1 MTFHVEPLPVLTK
14 RPEVLGAILVL
25 TGVLLTAVMDSIAST
40 ALSIGRLDM
49 LGDIH
54 ATTDEFATFDI
65 AFVAAKVTSFLVAP
79 LFVAARGP
87 TPCLRAGA
95 VALLLASAAMTS
107 SVDIAWIDACRIV
120 QGFAGGTVLVAGQ
133 TLLFFRFPS
142 RQQPIVQALLA
153 LGSVMAPTTVT
164 PALQGW
170 LVDHLSWDWIFLSN
184 VPVGIV
190 ALVMLAADR
199 GRTFRY
205 EIRTPYIQIAL
216 AGIAAASLTYVSQ
229 QGSRFNWFDDGHII
243 LLTVTGLLA
252 VILLLLWEFQFASDR
267 LILPASPLGNP
278 DYCFALVVSLVAGF
292 ALSGSAFLIPAFALN
307 VLNFTATDAGAL
319 LLPSGAMLGCALL
332 VAGIGVKKSGI
343 HPLALAPPGV
353 VFFASAMWFM
363 SGSTSDSGAVDL
375 EFPLLLRGFGLGFL
389 FVGLTLFALTL
400 LPAKALPFGIGL
412 FDLGKQ
418 VGGLAGTALLQTYL
432 DQQLVYNRTILASHL
447 GVGEV
452 VLEERLKAV
461 AGQLEARGLD
471 GVVSGKVALSVLRQA
486 VDRQA
491 VTISFNEAF
500 LAIVL
505 LFLVAAPCL
514 ILCKRLLSLLSAV
527 QVNISSQAAIA
538 GKRR

>member
-1 MTFHVEPLPVLTK
+1 MSRQIELRPLLTK
-14 RPEVLGAILVL
+14 PEVLGAALVL
-25 TGVLLTAVMDSIAST
+25 TGVVLTAVMDSIAST

-65 AFVAAKVTSFLVAP
+65 AFLAAKLTGFLVAP
-79 LFVAARGP
+79 LLVAALKP
-87 TPCLRAGA
+87 TSCLRAGT
-95 VALLLASAAMTS
+95 VALLLASAAMIS
-107 SVDIAWIDACRIV
+107 SVDIAWIDVCRIV
-120 QGFAGGTVLVAGQ
+120 QGFAGATVLVAGQ
-133 TLLFFRFPS
+133 TLLFLRFPS

-199 GRTFRY
+199 GQTVRHR
-205 EIRTPYIQIAL
+205 IRIPYIQIAL

-229 QGSRFNWFDDGHII
+229 QGSRFNWFDGHII
-243 LLTVTGLLA
+243 LLTLTGLLA
-252 VILLLLWEFQFASDR
+252 VILLLLWEFRFASDR

-278 DYCFALVVSLVAGF
+278 DYCFALVASLVAGF

-307 VLNFTATDAGAL
+307 VLNFTATDAGTL
-319 LLPSGAMLGCALL
+319 LLPSGAMLGCSLL
-332 VAGIGVKKSGI
+332 IAGIGIKKSGI
-343 HPLALAPPGV
+343 NPFALAPVGI
-353 VFFASAMWFM
+353 VFFASSMWLM

-389 FVGLTLFALTL
+389 FVSLTLVAFMR

-432 DQQLVYNRTILASHL
+432 DRQLAYNRTVLASHL
-447 GVGEV
+447 DVGDV

-461 AGQLEARGLD
+461 AGQLGTRGLD
-471 GVVSGKVALSVLRQA
+471 SVAAGKGALLVLRQA

-505 LFLVAAPCL
+505 LFLFAAPCL
-514 ILCKRLLSLLSAV
+514 ILSRRLLGLR
-527 QVNISSQAAIA
+527 SSVRV
-538 GKRR
+538 GVSRV

>member
-1 MTFHVEPLPVLTK
+1 MNRQIEPRPLLTK
-14 RPEVLGAILVL
+14 PEVLGAALVL
-25 TGVLLTAVMDSIAST
+25 TGVVLTAVMDSIAST

-65 AFVAAKVTSFLVAP
+65 AFLAAKLTGFLVAP
-79 LFVAARGP
+79 LFVAALKP
-87 TPCLRAGA
+87 TPCLRAGT
-95 VALLLASAAMTS
+95 VALLLASAAMIS
-107 SVDIAWIDACRIV
+107 SVDIAWIDVCRIV
-120 QGFAGGTVLVAGQ
+120 QGLAGATVLVAGQ
-133 TLLFFRFPS
+133 TLLFLRFPN

-170 LVDHLSWDWIFLSN
+170 LVDHLSWDWIFLTN

-199 GRTFRY
+199 GQTFRHR
-205 EIRTPYIQIAL
+205 IRIPFIQIAL

-243 LLTVTGLLA
+243 LLTATGLLA
-252 VILLLLWEFQFASDR
+252 VILLLLWEFRFASDR
-267 LILPASPLGNP
+267 LILPASPLGDP
-278 DYCFALVVSLVAGF
+278 DYCFALVASLVAGF

-307 VLNFTATDAGAL
+307 VLNFTATDAGTL
-319 LLPSGAMLGCALL
+319 LLPSGAMLGCSLL
-332 VAGIGVKKSGI
+332 IAGIGIKKSGI
-343 HPLALAPPGV
+343 NPFALAPVGI
-353 VFFASAMWFM
+353 VFFASSMWLM

-389 FVGLTLFALTL
+389 FVSLTLVAFMR

-432 DQQLVYNRTILASHL
+432 DRQLAYNRTVLASHL
-447 GVGEV
+447 GVGDV
-452 VLEERLKAV
+452 VVEERLKAV
-461 AGQLEARGLD
+461 AGQLAARGLD
-471 GVVSGKVALSVLRQA
+471 SVVSGKAALSLLRQA

-500 LAIVL
+500 FAVVL

-514 ILCKRLLSLLSAV
+514 ILSKRLLGSRSTV
-527 QVNISSQAAIA
+527 KVSISR
-538 GKRR
+538 G